1 MIKTLNGLVDITK
14 NNPTRRIAVAAAG
27 DTDVLEAIKNAK
39 EAGIV
44 EPVLVGDEQII
55 REIAKQIGL
64 NLTKIEIINKP
75 DKYEASAEAVK
86 LIKKG
91 KAEILMKGLVSTGV
105 LLKAVLNKEV
115 GLRKGALLSHV
126 AIFETPYYHKLLGV
140 TDAAMNVNPD
150 LQEKIGIIQ
159 NAVDVFHALGNTNP
173 KVAILGSVETINPSM
188 EATMHAATIS
198 MMNYRKQITGC
209 IIDGP
214 LAIDGAVS
222 KKSADL
228 KNITSDVAGDVDIV
242 LAPNIDG
249 ANILYKSLN
258 FLGGATAAAVI
269 MGAKVPIVLT
279 SRGDSERSK
288 FLSIALAAAIAK

>member
-14 NNPTRRIAVAAAG
+14 NNPTKRIAVAAAG
-27 DTDVLEAIKNAK
+27 DIDVMEAIKNAK
-39 EAGIV
+39 EEGIV
-44 EPVLVGDEQII
+44 EPILVGDEPKI
-55 REIAKQIGL
+55 RKIAKDINF
-64 NLTKIEIINKP
+64 NLDGIEIINNP
-75 DKYEASAEAVK
+75 DKYGASAEAVK
-86 LIKKG
+86 VIKEG
-91 KAEILMKGLVSTGV
+91 RAEILMKGLVSTGI
-105 LLKAVLNKEV
+105 LLKAILNKEV

-140 TDAAMNVNPD
+140 TDAAMNVNPELED
-150 LQEKIGIIQ
+150 KIGIIK
-159 NAVDVFHALGNTNP
+159 NAVEVFHSLGNKNP
-173 KVAILGSVETINPSM
+173 KVAIVGSVETINPRM

-228 KNITSDVAGDVDIV
+228 KNITSDVAGDVDII
-242 LAPNIDG
+242 LAPDIDG
-249 ANILYKSLN
+249 ANILYKSMN

-288 FLSIALAAAIAK
+288 FLSIALAAAIS